1 MSRAASGA
9 CTRSLTR
16 ARSTPAG
23 GGSTNELAIV
33 DPAVAV
39 ALGVTAARALMRK
52 ALSINVNRGR
62 LIDLPNGGK
71 ALITVHPSYLLRLQE
86 ERDKRRQFNLLVRDL
101 RLAADKVVTIPEHAS
116 TNKVICNIN

>member
-1 MSRAASGA
+1 M
-9 CTRSLTR
+9 
-16 ARSTPAG
+16 
-23 GGSTNELAIV
+23 
-33 DPAVAV
+33 
-39 ALGVTAARALMRK
+39 TAARALMRK

-101 RLAADKVVTIPEHAS
+101 RLAADGARQARR
-116 TNKVICNIN
+116 